1 MSVAR
6 GRAAR
11 PAPADGDGA
20 DYGEVVGG
28 LRRDV
33 VPDVNGTQA
42 SPRLEARSLEARSL
56 EGRAYR
62 LPEDLEGEH
71 NVVIVGF
78 EWWQQTLIDSW
89 VPPLR
94 GLAGRRPG
102 VQFYELVAVPRSRLP
117 ARGVIDGGMV
127 AGIPDPEIRARTLTA
142 YTDLGQ
148 LLVAAGLKGTADVAV
163 LLTNRAGRSCG
174 GLRAPMTRQPGR
186 PRTCARVGV
195 SGRRVRARAVA
206 VPGVT

>member
-78 EWWQQTLIDSW
+78 EWWQQTLIPGCRHSGGWPAVGRACSSTSW
-89 VPPLR
+89 W
-94 GLAGRRPG
+94 
-102 VQFYELVAVPRSRLP
+102 RS
-117 ARGVIDGGMV
+117 
-127 AGIPDPEIRARTLTA
+127 
-142 YTDLGQ
+142 
-148 LLVAAGLKGTADVAV
+148 
-163 LLTNRAGRSCG
+163 
-174 GLRAPMTRQPGR
+174 PGR
-186 PRTCARVGV
+186 AFRQEG
-195 SGRRVRARAVA
+195 
-206 VPGVT
+206 